1 MSEIEVNQIDFS
13 NILFKEESQILDN
26 SFEFEVND
34 LINEKRE
41 NEDNENDTDLEIEE
55 NVIYDKNIPKIF
67 QETKILSL
75 KKAIQEKEELNP
87 KFNSFNQNSTIKN
100 EENINKTSLSRRTTS
115 DQITNKKNLKIDVLN
130 IILGEEK
137 RTMIIIENIP
147 SKYNIKFFKGEID
160 SQGFKGKYN
169 LIYFHKIN
177 SKFNNIYINF
187 IHELHIISFYE
198 RFNGKKINNIDKI
211 INMKYCNLD
220 ENEFKALIVKE
231 NSIEINNINFNF
243 QNFEIP
249 LSYLSLFKKIYSNSV
264 CIIKEHNIYNEGT
277 FLVKKL

>member
-55 NVIYDKNIPKIF
+55 NIIYDKNIPKIF

-100 EENINKTSLSRRTTS
+100 EENINKTSL
-115 DQITNKKNLKIDVLN
+115 
-130 IILGEEK
+130 
-137 RTMIIIENIP
+137 
-147 SKYNIKFFKGEID
+147 
-160 SQGFKGKYN
+160 
-169 LIYFHKIN
+169 
-177 SKFNNIYINF
+177 
-187 IHELHIISFYE
+187 
-198 RFNGKKINNIDKI
+198 
-211 INMKYCNLD
+211 
-220 ENEFKALIVKE
+220 
-231 NSIEINNINFNF
+231 
-243 QNFEIP
+243 
-249 LSYLSLFKKIYSNSV
+249 
-264 CIIKEHNIYNEGT
+264 
-277 FLVKKL
+277 